1 MQSGEAAR
9 AGRSLIALNP
19 ALTSRDGSRQKLAL
33 SERTD
38 RCAGCSLTVYRDEN
52 AKAADL
58 DFLCSTAGETLLA
71 RAAKWVEGGDPVQA
85 VAALRR
91 EYPAEQ
97 VAVALEQAVL
107 RRRARAKFADA
118 DRMLFTRTGLEQ
130 ASGDRVARWRAR
142 RYGEWPL
149 VADLCC
155 GIGGDTGAL
164 AVERSVVAVDRN
176 PLHARLAGWNA
187 RSRSLPGTVW
197 PVVAELPDFVP
208 RVQAAF
214 LDPGRREGGGRT
226 RSLAAMSPPIAAVVE
241 LARHIPALGVKLSP
255 ALDLQELV
263 AALGPLPY
271 ELEFLSD
278 RGECKEA
285 VLWPGCLR
293 SVSRRASRV
302 DAGVTLPVE
311 QSAAPIPVGPGGAYL
326 FEPDPAAI
334 RAGALGLLAA
344 EHGLRKLDAEIAYL
358 VGDRPVASSWLT
370 AYRVLELL
378 PFSLKALRAALRAR
392 GVADVVVKKRGSGV
406 EPQALRRRLL
416 AGLPRTGTETAV
428 VVLTRHQGRHVAL
441 VAEAVAN
448 RESSGRGEPGDSLGA
463 DG

>member
-1 MQSGEAAR
+1 MKTRHSLAVVMGATTTL
-9 AGRSLIALNP
+9 SLIAVNP

-38 RCAGCSLTVYRDEN
+38 RCSGCSLTVYRDEN

-208 RVQAAF
+208 RVQAAIARI
-214 LDPGRREGGGRT
+214 RRG
-226 RSLAAMSPPIAAVVE
+226 
-241 LARHIPALGVKLSP
+241 PAS
-255 ALDLQELV
+255 
-263 AALGPLPY
+263 
-271 ELEFLSD
+271 
-278 RGECKEA
+278 
-285 VLWPGCLR
+285 
-293 SVSRRASRV
+293 
-302 DAGVTLPVE
+302 
-311 QSAAPIPVGPGGAYL
+311 
-326 FEPDPAAI
+326 
-334 RAGALGLLAA
+334 
-344 EHGLRKLDAEIAYL
+344 
-358 VGDRPVASSWLT
+358 
-370 AYRVLELL
+370 
-378 PFSLKALRAALRAR
+378 
-392 GVADVVVKKRGSGV
+392 
-406 EPQALRRRLL
+406 RRRL
-416 AGLPRTGTETAV
+416 PKPCSGTA
-428 VVLTRHQGRHVAL
+428 TRC
-441 VAEAVAN
+441 
-448 RESSGRGEPGDSLGA
+448 SGRAPTPSWAARPSISTRTPSTRSKTVSPSMCHLSRPSPA
-463 DG
+463 TL